1 MLLAPGKL
9 EQTQNAEANN
19 SRALA
24 ERSLLFDKLGAVGQR
39 QKGTDDA

>member
-9 EQTQNAEANN
+9 KQTYNAEAND
-19 SRALA
+19 SLALA
-24 ERSLLFDKLGAVGQR
+24 ERSLLFDKLDAVGQR